1 VDMTSVSASAYQA
14 SREWRQRFGKGRAG
28 PAHYGLGMD
37 SAAFAVA
44 IAPWKHGLVA
54 VMAVAA
60 GFVNSIA
67 GGGSLL
73 TFPTLVWV
81 GIPPVTASATNTVGL
96 WPGSFGGVV
105 GFRRHLPDRSVSVL
119 LGLPSLAGG
128 IIGAVLLLRT
138 PQNVFEGLA
147 PVLVFLATVL
157 LAVQEPLAR
166 RITRGSLVGERTA
179 GFAAAAVA
187 FQLLVGVYGGFFG
200 AGIGIMM
207 LAALAVLGLTDIHQM
222 NGLKNLLA
230 ILINGVAAVYF
241 ITKGAVLWTD
251 AILMAVS
258 SIAGGLGGAALANRL
273 GRRLVRKAVIAI
285 GITASVSLLLRF
297 LG

>member
-1 VDMTSVSASAYQA
+1 M
-14 SREWRQRFGKGRAG
+14 E
-28 PAHYGLGMD
+28 PAVL
-37 SAAFAVA
+37 AA

-54 VMAVAA
+54 AMAVVG

-81 GIPPVTASATNTVGL
+81 GIPPVAASATNTVGL
-96 WPGSFGGVV
+96 WPGSLGAVV
-105 GFRRHLPDRSVSVL
+105 GFRRHLPERSVIVL
-119 LGLPSLAGG
+119 LGIPSLVGG
-128 IIGAVLLLRT
+128 IVGAVLLLRT

-157 LAVQEPLAR
+157 LAVQEPLAK
-166 RITRGSLVGERTA
+166 RISGGSLVGERTA
-179 GFAAAAVA
+179 GFATAAVA

-230 ILINGVAAVYF
+230 ILINGVAAAYF
-241 ITKGAVLWTD
+241 MAKGAVLWTD
-251 AILMAVS
+251 AILMAIA

-273 GRRLVRKAVIAI
+273 GRPLVRKAVIAI
-285 GITASVSLLLRF
+285 GIAASVSLLLKF
-297 LG
+297 LGG

>member
-1 VDMTSVSASAYQA
+1 V
-14 SREWRQRFGKGRAG
+14 R
-28 PAHYGLGMD
+28 AHYGLGME
-37 SAAFAVA
+37 SAALAS
-44 IAPWKHGLVA
+44 IAPWKHGIVA
-54 VMAVAA
+54 AVALIG

-96 WPGSFGGVV
+96 WAGSLGGVV
-105 GFRRHLPDRSVSVL
+105 GFRRHLPERSVIVL
-119 LGLPSLAGG
+119 LGVPSLAGG
-128 IIGAVLLLRT
+128 IVGAVLLLRT
-138 PQNVFEGLA
+138 PQDVFEGLA
-147 PVLVFLATVL
+147 PLLVLLATVL
-157 LAVQEPLAR
+157 LAIQEPLSK
-166 RITRGSLVGERTA
+166 RISRGSLVGERTTA
-179 GFAAAAVA
+179 FAAAAVV

-230 ILINGVAAVYF
+230 ILINGVAAAYF
-241 ITKGAVLWTD
+241 VTQDAVQWTD
-251 AILMAVS
+251 ATIMAAA

-273 GRRLVRKAVIAI
+273 GRRLVRRAVIAI
-285 GITASVSLLLRF
+285 GVAASLSLLLKF
-297 LG
+297 LGN

>member
-1 VDMTSVSASAYQA
+1 MGSAVLA
-14 SREWRQRFGKGRAG
+14 
-28 PAHYGLGMD
+28 
-37 SAAFAVA
+37 A

-54 VMAVAA
+54 VMAAAA

-81 GIPPVTASATNTVGL
+81 GIPPVVANATNTVGL
-96 WPGSFGGVV
+96 WPGSLGGVF
-105 GFRRHLPDRSVSVL
+105 GFRHHLPERSVSVL
-119 LGLPSLAGG
+119 LGIPSLAGG

-138 PQNVFEGLA
+138 PEDVFEGLA
-147 PVLVFLATVL
+147 PVLVFVATVL
-157 LAVQEPLAR
+157 LAVQEPLAK
-166 RITRGSLVGERTA
+166 RISRGSLVGERTPR
-179 GFAAAAVA
+179 FAIAAVA

-230 ILINGVAAVYF
+230 ILINGVAAAYF
-241 ITKGAVLWTD
+241 ITRGAILWTD
-251 AILMAVS
+251 AVLMAVA
-258 SIAGGLGGAALANRL
+258 SIVGGLGGAVLANRL

-285 GITASVSLLLRF
+285 GVAASVSLLLKF
-297 LG
+297 LGR

>member
-1 VDMTSVSASAYQA
+1 
-14 SREWRQRFGKGRAG
+14 
-28 PAHYGLGMD
+28 
-37 SAAFAVA
+37 
-44 IAPWKHGLVA
+44 
-54 VMAVAA
+54 MAVAA

-81 GIPPVTASATNTVGL
+81 GIPPVLASATNTVGL

-105 GFRRHLPDRSVSVL
+105 GFRRHLPERSVSVL
-119 LGLPSLAGG
+119 LGIPSLAGG

-138 PQNVFEGLA
+138 PQDVFEGLA
-147 PVLVFLATVL
+147 PVLVLLATVL
-157 LAVQEPLAR
+157 LAVQEPLAKK
-166 RITRGSLVGERTA
+166 IIRGSLVGERTA
-179 GFAAAAVA
+179 RFATAAVV

-230 ILINGVAAVYF
+230 ILINGVAAAYF
-241 ITKGAVLWTD
+241 ITRGAVLWTD
-251 AILMAVS
+251 AILMAVA

-285 GITASVSLLLRF
+285 GIAASVSLLLKF

>member
-1 VDMTSVSASAYQA
+1 
-14 SREWRQRFGKGRAG
+14 
-28 PAHYGLGMD
+28 MD
-37 SAAFAVA
+37 SAVLAA
-44 IAPWKHGLVA
+44 IAPWKHGVVA
-54 VMAVAA
+54 AMAVAA
-60 GFVNSIA
+60 GFVNAIA

-96 WPGSFGGVV
+96 WPGSLGGVV
-105 GFRRHLPDRSVSVL
+105 GFRRHLPRQSVNVL
-119 LGLPSLAGG
+119 LGIPSLAGG
-128 IIGAVLLLRT
+128 IVGAVLLLRT

-157 LAVQEPLAR
+157 LAVQEPLAK
-166 RITRGSLVGERTA
+166 RISRGSLVGERTA
-179 GFAAAAVA
+179 GFAAA
-187 FQLLVGVYGGFFG
+187 
-200 AGIGIMM
+200 IGIMM
-207 LAALAVLGLTDIHQM
+207 LAALAVFGLTDIHQM

-241 ITKGAVLWTD
+241 MTRGAVLWTD
-251 AILMAVS
+251 AILMAVA

-273 GRRLVRKAVIAI
+273 GRRLVRKAVITI
-285 GITASVSLLLRF
+285 GVAASVSLLLKF